1 MEQVKQKYRIWR
13 WRDPM
18 SALTHMIGFFLA
30 IPFGIL
36 LIVQQALQ
44 ENTAGV
50 VGCTVFVLSVLLLY
64 GASTYCHMAQGTPE
78 QIAFRRKVD
87 HMMIFVLIAGSYT
100 PVCLVNLS
108 GFWGNL
114 LLCLVWGIAFG
125 GLFLKLFWLD
135 APRLLSTTI
144 YVAMGWLVLVAFYPL
159 LQAVDLAGILLLA
172 AGGMMYTLGAVIY
185 ATKWKRLKMRYFG
198 FHEIFHLFVM
208 AGTALHFAYM
218 FLFL

>member
-1 MEQVKQKYRIWR
+1 MEQVKQKFGIWR

-30 IPFGIL
+30 IPFGVL
-36 LIVQQALQ
+36 LIVQQAIR
-44 ENTAGV
+44 ENAWGLI
-50 VGCTVFVLSVLLLY
+50 GCTVFVLSVLLLY
-64 GASTYCHMAQGTPE
+64 GASTFYHMSHGTPE

-100 PVCLVNLS
+100 PVCLVNLA

-114 LLCLVWGIAFG
+114 LLGLVWGIALA
-125 GLFLKLFWLD
+125 GLFLKLFWLG
-135 APRLLSTTI
+135 APRILSTAI
-144 YVAMGWLVLVAFYPL
+144 YVGMGWLVLVAFYPL
-159 LQAVDLAGILLLA
+159 MQAVELDGILLLA
-172 AGGMMYTLGAVIY
+172 AGGLMYTLGAVIY
-185 ATKWKRLKMRYFG
+185 ATKWKRLQMRNFG

-218 FLFL
+218 FLYL

>member
-1 MEQVKQKYRIWR
+1 MEQVKQKYGIWR

-64 GASTYCHMAQGTPE
+64 GASTYYHMAQGTPE

-114 LLCLVWGIAFG
+114 LLCLWRIVFEAI
-125 GLFLKLFWLD
+125 
-135 APRLLSTTI
+135 
-144 YVAMGWLVLVAFYPL
+144 LVGCTQVAF
-159 LQAVDLAGILLLA
+159 DD
-172 AGGMMYTLGAVIY
+172 
-185 ATKWKRLKMRYFG
+185 
-198 FHEIFHLFVM
+198 HLCGDGM
-208 AGTALHFAYM
+208 AGTGGVLPLVTGGGLGRHFVVSRRGNDVYAGGCDLCHEVETAEDAV
-218 FLFL
+218 FWVP